1 MITQRC
7 TVLPLV
13 GYYFF
18 FYLIGSFNIASA
30 SDKRFKDL
38 EINTKKSKGRKRTQ
52 NLLFDYMHTV
62 RLLIDKNANKYF
74 NQL

>member
-13 GYYFF
+13 GYYYF
-18 FYLIGSFNIASA
+18 FYLIASFNIASA

-38 EINTKKSKGRKRTQ
+38 EINTKQSNGRKGHGFESRFIYSFTQ
-52 NLLFDYMHTV
+52 N
-62 RLLIDKNANKYF
+62 
-74 NQL
+74 